1 MNQSL
6 TYEFGQVIPI
16 VEQADLFVS
25 LCTIQARTG
34 AVSVTGQPD
43 LTDWVNIVGLVN
55 IPCRKAIQRPYNP
68 NQQATVRTPQQFDTQ
83 TQFHVLLDGY
93 FPQIIQANQAVVDG
107 VPYEIMAVESDSEN
121 SVMTRLAL
129 RVWTQ

>member
-25 LCTIQARTG
+25 QCTIQARTG
-34 AVSVTGQPD
+34 AVSTTGQPD
-43 LTDWVNIVGLVN
+43 LTDWVNVAGLVN

-68 NQQATVRTPQQFDTQ
+68 NQQATVRAPQQFETQ
-83 TQFHVLLDGY
+83 TQFHLLLDGY

-121 SVMTRLAL
+121 NVMTRLAL